1 VPAGVS
7 EFVQPQNGEATAA
20 ALASAAAE
28 GRTARIRGGATKL
41 GWGRAGQVP
50 DVELSTASLN
60 RIAEHNVGDLTAV
73 VEAGVPLARAQA
85 KFGAAGQMLA
95 LDPPLGRDR
104 AATIGGVFASADSGP
119 LRHRYGGPR
128 DLIIGITVALSDG
141 TVARA
146 GGNVIKN
153 VAGYDL
159 AKLFT
164 GSFGT
169 LGAIISVNV
178 RLHPRPPAF
187 ATAVGSSADPGRLG
201 ASARALAAAPLELDS
216 LDIAWRGGRG
226 GLLGRVSGA
235 EPAPRANRV
244 AALLRDQGL
253 EGIDV
258 IADDAELWARQRV
271 GQRAREGALVR
282 VAARPSALV
291 NVLDA
296 ARACGATL
304 VGRAALGTSYLELD
318 PFAISPLRE
327 RLAGARAVVVLDGP
341 EELRRAQD
349 PWGEADERALELMR
363 RVKGAFD
370 PAGACNPGTF
380 VGGI

>member
-1 VPAGVS
+1 MS
-7 EFVQPQNGEATAA
+7 EPVQPQNGEATAA
-20 ALASAAAE
+20 ALAAAAAE
-28 GRTARIRGGATKL
+28 GRTVRIRGGGTKL
-41 GWGRAGQVP
+41 GWGRPGQVP
-50 DVELSTASLN
+50 DVELSTASLSS
-60 RIAEHNVGDLTAV
+60 IAEHNVGDLTAV
-73 VEAGVPLARAQA
+73 LEAGVPLARAQA
-85 KFGAAGQMLA
+85 KFAAAGQMLA

-187 ATAVGSSADPGRLG
+187 ATAVGSSADPAQLG
-201 ASARALAAAPLELDS
+201 ACARALAAAPLELDS
-216 LDIAWRGGRG
+216 LDVAWRGGRG
-226 GLLGRVSGA
+226 GLLARVSGA
-235 EPAPRANRV
+235 EPSPRAQRL
-244 AALLRDQGL
+244 ARLLREEGL
-253 EGIDV
+253 EGVDV
-258 IADDAELWARQRV
+258 IADDGELWARQRV

-282 VAARPSALV
+282 VTARPSALQE
-291 NVLDA
+291 VLDA
-296 ARACGATL
+296 ARSCEATL
-304 VGRAALGTSYLELD
+304 VGRAALGTSYLELH
-318 PFAISPLRE
+318 PFAIPPLRE
-327 RLAGARAVVVLDGP
+327 RLPSARAVVVLDGP

-349 PWGEADERALELMR
+349 PWGGGESRALELMR
-363 RVKGAFD
+363 RLKGAFD
-370 PAGACNPGTF
+370 PAGALSPGTF